1 VVKLGDERVR
11 KEEGL
16 SRRSE
21 AETNE
26 ADESSK
32 KDDNKAKPVSLRVRF
47 MLI

>member
-1 VVKLGDERVR
+1 MKVGDERVR
-11 KEEGL
+11 KEKGL

-32 KDDNKAKPVSLRVRF
+32 KDDSKAKSVSLRVRY
-47 MLI
+47 MSI